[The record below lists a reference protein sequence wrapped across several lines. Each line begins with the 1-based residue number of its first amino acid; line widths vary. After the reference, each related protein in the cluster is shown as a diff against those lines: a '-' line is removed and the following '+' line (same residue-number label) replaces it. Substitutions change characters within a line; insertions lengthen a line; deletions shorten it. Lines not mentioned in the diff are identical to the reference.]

1 MSRVDFLER
10 LHNSVLWFLLFDNFL
25 IKYIIKLSFYLNNGG
40 SFMFCKNFYISILSL
55 VLNGTVIAA
64 MEQPV
69 PVVNREF
76 FGLSATAPVTKYCQI
91 LQSYARLLHLQ
102 HDLSCIR
109 EMSSKADLTLSAR
122 NQRKKEDVLE
132 HLQAALHKV
141 DAEPQREFIL
151 SQIAA
156 MQSDKIFLMPD
167 EGQICG
173 KFVLFLTTPKAIGT
187 FLAHRSLF
195 MSLSETMP
203 DHNLIKSL
211 LISDDEEVRYIG
223 KILMHQA
230 CAVINDQRVEVRSLK
245 DRELVALAS
254 SLYNEQ
260 AYGGQS
266 NRYVALIPQFFE
278 FYKLMGQVRARMVS
292 QLQMAESQ
300 QPSITFFQKG
310 QQQQD
315 RQLIVTQDQQVGTR
329 VKIDES
335 CVAKVERYNIE
346 RNIAIVADYLRMS
359 SICHSLYEQT
369 IKELHSQIDIV
380 RKTGKHSCL
389 KGRALF
395 DLIKDYDGE
404 RFKDTLQVPTFL
416 DDIHVSRPSGLQETP
431 TPSAQSGSCAA
442 SAKHEWID
450 PSLLR
455 STAKVKQHVQRK
467 AKKSV
472 QPAPSPTQACIVE
485 SVEQHKEHSVVEQES
500 SCQLLGQESASEQV
514 CKQKVSVE
522 CSQQPVQSPRET
534 LLDSLSFINPYQDG
548 TVQEVCPEYVSIEDT
563 ANRMHIYLFSNES
576 NSRYSQGAL
585 RYIQHVNA
593 WFNDARTALI
603 DQGYLD
609 PGLRGRHCALTPE
622 DQLNTVRVHRFSKL
636 VDAHIPAK
644 GISYTKPSRKRAG
657 VADTYIAIPGMIQY
671 MDRIPSRPVQE
682 YCVFVY
688 IIDGQT
694 GACFHRNILFRTNQ
708 EITTEFMQKGFYEV
722 EFPPLDP
729 SMH

>member
-1 MSRVDFLER
+1 
-10 LHNSVLWFLLFDNFL
+10 
-25 IKYIIKLSFYLNNGG
+25 
-40 SFMFCKNFYISILSL
+40 MFCKNFYISILSL
-55 VLNGTVIAA
+55 VLSGTVIAA
-64 MEQPV
+64 MEQKA

-76 FGLSATAPVTKYCQI
+76 FGLSATAQAAKYCQV
-91 LQSYARLLHLQ
+91 LQAYAQLLHLQ
-102 HDLSCIR
+102 HDLSYIR
-109 EMSSKADLTLSAR
+109 EMSSKADSALSAR
-122 NQRKKEDVLE
+122 NQRKKEYVLE

-141 DAEPQREFIL
+141 DAGQQREFIL

-156 MQSDKIFLMPD
+156 MQSDKIFLMPN

-195 MSLSETMP
+195 MSLSETKP
-203 DHNLIKSL
+203 DHDLIKSL

-223 KILMHQA
+223 TILMHQA
-230 CAVINDQRVEVRSLK
+230 CSVINDQRVDVRSLK

-254 SLYNEQ
+254 CLYNEQ
-260 AYGGQS
+260 AYSGES
-266 NRYVALIPQFFE
+266 TRYVALIPQFFE
-278 FYKLMGQVRARMVS
+278 FYTLMGQFRPRMVS
-292 QLQMAESQ
+292 QLQMVEAQ
-300 QPSITFFQKG
+300 QSSISVFQKG
-310 QQQQD
+310 QQEQD
-315 RQLIVTQDQQVGTR
+315 RQLVVTQDQQVGTR

-346 RNIAIVADYLRMS
+346 RNIAIVAGYLRMS

-369 IKELHSQIDIV
+369 IKELHKQIDIIK
-380 RKTGKHSCL
+380 KTGKKRCQKARVL
-389 KGRALF
+389 A
-395 DLIKDYDGE
+395 DLLKDYDGQS
-404 RFKDTLQVPTFL
+404 FKDTLQNPTFL
-416 DDIHVSRPSGLQETP
+416 DDIHVSRSSGLQETP
-431 TPSAQSGSCAA
+431 SPSATSESCAA
-442 SAKHEWID
+442 SARHEWID

-455 STAKVKQHVQRK
+455 STAKVKQRVVRK

-485 SVEQHKEHSVVEQES
+485 PVEQHKEHSVVEQES
-500 SCQLLGQESASEQV
+500 SRQLLVQEAASEQV

-522 CSQQPVQSPRET
+522 CSQQPVQSPEQSPKT
-534 LLDSLSFINPYQDG
+534 LLDSLSFISPYQDG
-548 TVQEVCPEYVSIEDT
+548 TVKEVCHEYVSIEDT

-576 NSRYSQGAL
+576 DSRYPHDVL
-585 RYIQHVNA
+585 RYTQHVDA
-593 WFNDARTALI
+593 WFNDARAALV

-609 PGLRGRHCALTPE
+609 IDRRGHRSALTPE
-622 DQLNTVRVHRFSKL
+622 DQLNAVRVHRFSKL
-636 VDAHIPAK
+636 VDAHISAK

-671 MDRIPSRPVQE
+671 MDRIPSRPAQE

-708 EITTEFMQKGFYEV
+708 EITAEFMQKGFYEV

-729 SMH
+729 STH